1 MPRMQDFDAIRPYRD
16 EEVPMVVGRWRDDAR
31 IIDSAARL
39 VTPAL
44 ARIVPPLARGLTRGV
59 IGWKSRGF
67 ASIDDFQRFLSH
79 YFAQL
84 LKDTVAGFT
93 VSGLDQLDPDG
104 AYLYISNHRD
114 IVMDTGL
121 INYSVHKAGF
131 ETPEAA
137 VGDNLFTDPLATD
150 LMRLN
155 KSFVV
160 ERSVEGKRALYRAL
174 TRTSNY
180 IRHTLERDHSVWIAQ
195 REGRS
200 KDGFDRTEPALLK
213 MLALAWRKDAET
225 FGELVEK
232 FTLVPV
238 SISYELD
245 PCDRRKAHELAVID
259 RDGRYQKA
267 ENEDLTSII
276 EGMTGFKGRVHVHYS
291 APLKG
296 TFETAE
302 DLARALDRAIVGGL
316 KVYPTQAEAA
326 RALGFAGV
334 PDAGAWLAEVKAAY
348 EMHLAGCP
356 ENERPFLLAGYGN
369 LIRNR
374 NELGIEGAAQ
384 PAGDETVIL

>member
-1 MPRMQDFDAIRPYRD
+1 MQDFDAIRPYRD
-16 EEVPMVVGRWRDDAR
+16 EEVPMVVGRWRNDPR

-39 VTPAL
+39 VTPGL
-44 ARIVPPLARGLTRGV
+44 ARLAPWLAHSLTRAV
-59 IGWKSRGF
+59 IGLKSRGF
-67 ASIDDFQRFLSH
+67 RSIEAFQLFLSH

-84 LKDTVAGFT
+84 LKGTVSGFT

-121 INYSVHKAGF
+121 VNYSVHKAGF
-131 ETPEAA
+131 DTPEAA

-155 KSFVV
+155 KSFVI
-160 ERSVEGKRALYRAL
+160 ERSVEGKRAVYRAL

-180 IRHTLERDHSVWIAQ
+180 IRHTLEADHSVWIAQ

-213 MLALAWRKDAET
+213 MLALAWRKEAEN
-225 FGELVEK
+225 FGALLTK
-232 FTLVPV
+232 FSLVPV

-245 PCDRRKAHELAVID
+245 PCDLRKAHELAVIS
-259 RDGRYQKA
+259 REGSYRKA

-291 APLKG
+291 TPLKG
-296 TFETAE
+296 GFETA
-302 DLARALDRAIVGGL
+302 DNLAAALDRAIVSGL
-316 KVYPTQAEAA
+316 RVYPTQAEAA
-326 RALGFAGV
+326 RRLDYEAV
-334 PDAGAWLAEVKAAY
+334 PDPGPWLPDVKEEFAA
-348 EMHLAGCP
+348 HLNACP
-356 ENERPFLLAGYGN
+356 KDELPFLLAGYGN

-374 NELGIEGAAQ
+374 LELGIESV
-384 PAGDETVIL
+384 PAPGTDTVII

>member
-1 MPRMQDFDAIRPYRD
+1 MQDFDAIRPYRD
-16 EEVPMVVGRWRDDAR
+16 EEVPTVVGRWRDDAR
-31 IIDSAARL
+31 IIENAARL
-39 VTPAL
+39 VTPGL
-44 ARIVPPLARGLTRGV
+44 ARFAPWAARGLTRAV

-67 ASIDDFQRFLSH
+67 ESIEDFQNFLSH

-93 VSGLDQLDPDG
+93 VSGLDQLDPEG

-121 INYSVHKAGF
+121 IYYSVHKAGF
-131 ETPEAA
+131 DTPEAA

-155 KSFVV
+155 KSFVI
-160 ERSVEGKRALYRAL
+160 ERSVEGKRAIYRAL

-213 MLALAWRKDAET
+213 MLALAWRKDAEN
-225 FGELVEK
+225 FGALMEK
-232 FTLVPV
+232 LTLVPV

-245 PCDRRKAHELAVID
+245 PCAGRKAHELAVVD
-259 RDGRYQKA
+259 RAGSYEKA
-267 ENEDLTSII
+267 ENEDLASII
-276 EGMTGFKGRVHVHYS
+276 EGMTGFKGRVHLHYS
-291 APLKG
+291 EPLKG
-296 TFETAE
+296 DFETAE
-302 DLARALDRAIVGGL
+302 DLATALDRAIVGGL

-326 RALGFAGV
+326 RRLGFGDVPEAGSWL
-334 PDAGAWLAEVKAAY
+334 PDVKETFDAQ
-348 EMHLAGCP
+348 LAGCP
-356 ENERPFLLAGYGN
+356 EQERPFLLSGYGN

-374 NELGIEGAAQ
+374 AELGIPPTLQTSGA
-384 PAGDETVIL
+384 DTVLL